1 VTADHHADPAHAAPA
16 DDACASDC
24 RRWIAA
30 SPAARQWPLSDI
42 FSENGIAL
50 LLDSPAH
57 LLTWLIAALLLD
69 AALGDPPWLW
79 RRLPHP
85 VVLIGR
91 AVTALERRLLD
102 PSAPPAA
109 KRRRGMLLV
118 GIVLAG
124 ALLTGLLVHLLA
136 RGFAHGWIVE
146 AVIGAVMLAQR
157 SLFDHVLAVA
167 RGMDEGIDAARR
179 KVAMIVGRDPDR
191 LDGPAVGRAAIES
204 AAENFSDGVVAPLV
218 WALVL
223 GLPGLLAY
231 KALNTMD
238 SMIGHKSERY
248 LDFGRAAARLDDL
261 VNLPASRIAALLVA
275 TGAMLLPGAD
285 PRAAWRTVRQDAR
298 RHRSP
303 NAGWP
308 EAAFAGALGVRL
320 CGPRTY
326 GGVASVAHW
335 IGAGRAE
342 VTPNDVRRSLDLL
355 WLSWA
360 VLVLLVGAGWWW
372 AAG

>member
-1 VTADHHADPAHAAPA
+1 
-16 DDACASDC
+16 
-24 RRWIAA
+24 
-30 SPAARQWPLSDI
+30 
-42 FSENGIAL
+42 L
-50 LLDSPAH
+50 LLDSPER
-57 LLTWLIAALLLD
+57 LLTWLLLALLLD

-102 PSAPPAA
+102 PAAPPAA

-118 GIVLAG
+118 AVVLAG
-124 ALLTGLLVHLLA
+124 ALALGLLVHLLA
-136 RGFAHGWIVE
+136 RAVEHGWIVE
-146 AVIGAVMLAQR
+146 GVIGGVLLAQR

-167 RGMDEGIDAARR
+167 RGMDQGIEAARR
-179 KVAMIVGRDPDR
+179 NVAMIVGRDPDR
-191 LDGPAVGRAAIES
+191 LDMPAVGRAAVES

-218 WALVL
+218 WALLL
-223 GLPGLLAY
+223 GLPGLIAY
-231 KALNTMD
+231 KAVNTMD

-261 VNLPASRIAALLVA
+261 VNLPASRIAALLVVA
-275 TGAMLLPGAD
+275 AAVLLPGAS
-285 PRAAWRTVRQDAR
+285 PGTASRTVRLDAR
-298 RHRSP
+298 LHRSP

-308 EAAFAGALGVRL
+308 EAAFAGALGIRL

-342 VTPNDVRRSLDLL
+342 VTATDVRRSLDLL

-360 VLVLLVGAGWWW
+360 VMVLLVGAGWCR